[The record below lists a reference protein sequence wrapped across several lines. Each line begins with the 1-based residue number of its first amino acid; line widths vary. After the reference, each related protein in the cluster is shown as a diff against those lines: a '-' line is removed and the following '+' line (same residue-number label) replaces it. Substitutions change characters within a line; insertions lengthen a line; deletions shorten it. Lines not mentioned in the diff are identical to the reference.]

1 MNTTSS
7 LQNQEELLQMA
18 VDFQSVDPD
27 TSIPSVT
34 QRDDLLFFSENG
46 MVYRRHSD
54 QFGNKVWLILTNVLN
69 AVGWYHV
76 ESPFVHTDHEPV
88 SSGLSSRTVNIYG
101 DTHVNAYPGNGQVFK
116 MSDVTYSTSPAFSH
130 YEYNTANLNIGSV
143 SGPLL
148 QDFNKREWIYLY
160 LKDAKDELV
169 GYSYPLIPSQVGAA
183 PWNMVPG
190 RVYDQSHG
198 LPTGASYHE
207 QSFFNSALVE
217 QLPIFCPT
225 SYGKFPTSY
234 ELNGFGGWTDL
245 TNKEPQTP
253 DQFDSWQTVDQETE
267 EYDAMFNDEVVQSV
281 VDQVLND
288 PVEPEPE
295 TEDDDAGFTTPD
307 SLSDSGVSSSSSSLR
322 SQESGREC
330 PVAREL
336 DYGSPSSSSA
346 EGSVSSYTSS
356 SSDSTYSPSEY
367 SSEYSEDWTYDQ
379 DYDDWEEYR
388 RDPFCGGWFTKDDF
402 VDYYGDSSLWHMLSP
417 EKEAERFMIE
427 TIIVRNRSLL
437 SDKNV
442 NHLLTKMLKT
452 FMTL

>member
-18 VDFQSVDPD
+18 VDFQSIDPE

-54 QFGNKVWLILTNVLN
+54 QYGNKVWLILSNVLN
-69 AVGWYHV
+69 AVAWYHV
-76 ESPFVHTDHEPV
+76 ESPFIHTDNEPV
-88 SSGLSSRTVNIYG
+88 STGLSSRTVNIYG
-101 DTHVNAYPGNGQVFK
+101 DTHVNAYPGNGRVFK

-130 YEYNTANLNIGSV
+130 YEYNTMNLNIGPTE
-143 SGPLL
+143 GPLL
-148 QDFNKREWIYLY
+148 LDFNKREWIYLY
-160 LKDAKDELV
+160 LKDAKDTLV
-169 GYSYPLIPSQVGAA
+169 GYSYPLIPA
-183 PWNMVPG
+183 PYGQEPWHMVPD
-190 RVYDQSHG
+190 RVYDQYSG
-198 LPTGASYHE
+198 LPTGTSYHE

-217 QLPIFCPT
+217 NIPIYCPT

-245 TNKEPQTP
+245 TNQEPQTP
-253 DQFDSWQTVDQETE
+253 DKFDSWQTVDQEI
-267 EYDAMFNDEVVQSV
+267 DNEVVQSV
-281 VDQVLND
+281 VDQVLNIPD
-288 PVEPEPE
+288 EPEPE
-295 TEDDDAGFTTPD
+295 DDDTGFTTPD
-307 SLSDSGVSSSSSSLR
+307 SLSDSGVSSSSSSSSSSPLT
-322 SQESGREC
+322 QMGEEEC

-336 DYGSPSSSSA
+336 DYGSPSSSST

-356 SSDSTYSPSEY
+356 SSDSTYIPSDY
-367 SSEYSEDWTYDQ
+367 SSEYTDDWTYDQ
-379 DYDDWEEYR
+379 SYDDWDCEYR
-388 RDPFCGGWFTKDDF
+388 RDPFCGGWFTKHDF
-402 VDYYGDSSLWHMLSP
+402 VDYYGDSSLWHMLAP

-442 NHLLTKMLKT
+442 NHLLSKMLKT
-452 FMTL
+452 FTNL

>member
-76 ESPFVHTDHEPV
+76 ESPFVHTDNEPV

-130 YEYNTANLNIGSV
+130 TEYNTANLNIGFL

-169 GYSYPLIPSQVGAA
+169 GYSYPLIPSQLGAV
-183 PWNMVPG
+183 WDIVPG
-190 RVYDQSHG
+190 RVYDPVSG
-198 LPTGASYHE
+198 LPTGESYHE
-207 QSFFNSALVE
+207 QSFINSALVE
-217 QLPIFCPT
+217 HLPIFCPT
-225 SYGKFPTSY
+225 SYGKYPTSY
-234 ELNGFGGWTDL
+234 ELNGFAGWTDL
-245 TNKEPQTP
+245 TNQEPQTP
-253 DQFDSWQTVDQETE
+253 DKFDSWQTVDS
-267 EYDAMFNDEVVQSV
+267 DIDNEVVQSV

-288 PVEPEPE
+288 PDEPEPE
-295 TEDDDAGFTTPD
+295 EEDDTGFTTPD

-330 PVAREL
+330 PVARVL
-336 DYGSPSSSSA
+336 DYGSPSESSV

-356 SSDSTYSPSEY
+356 SSDSSYIPSD
-367 SSEYSEDWTYDQ
+367 SSS
-379 DYDDWEEYR
+379 DYTDDWEYDQGYGGWDPEYR
-388 RDPFCGGWFTKDDF
+388 HDPFCGGWFTKSEF
-402 VDYYGDSSLWHMLSP
+402 VDYYGDSSLWHMLAP

-452 FMTL
+452 FMNL